1 MANQNILDLVQQRTE
16 SLVAENL
23 RSSSI
28 VISRLRELIA
38 EANRMGHSHSAIHA
52 RLQAGGLL
60 TSWNNYRVSLVRA
73 RKGASGIAERG
84 AGTAALSK
92 PVPTAEATNP
102 AGRNAL
108 VAAVPTPSPTRVL
121 DALAGAKQVASRDY
135 AQVARDLHRK
145 TRK

>member
-1 MANQNILDLVQQRTE
+1 
-16 SLVAENL
+16 
-23 RSSSI
+23 
-28 VISRLRELIA
+28 
-38 EANRMGHSHSAIHA
+38 MGHSHSAIHA

-73 RKGASGIAERG
+73 RKSATGTAERG
-84 AGTAALSK
+84 AGAAALSK
-92 PVPTAEATNP
+92 PPPTAEVINP
-102 AGRNAL
+102 AGGVF
-108 VAAVPTPSPTRVL
+108 VAAAQTPSPTRVL

>member
-52 RLQAGGLL
+52 RLQAGGLR

-73 RKGASGIAERG
+73 RKSATGNAERG
-84 AGTAALSK
+84 AGTPSPSK
-92 PVPTAEATNP
+92 SAPTAEV
-102 AGRNAL
+102 AGR
-108 VAAVPTPSPTRVL
+108 
-121 DALAGAKQVASRDY
+121 
-135 AQVARDLHRK
+135 HC
-145 TRK
+145 

>member
-16 SLVAENL
+16 SLVAEKL

-38 EANRMGHSHSAIHA
+38 EANRLGHSHSAIHA
-52 RLQAGGLL
+52 RLQAGGLR

-73 RKGASGIAERG
+73 RKSATGIAEQG
-84 AGTAALSK
+84 AGAAAPSK
-92 PVPTAEATNP
+92 PAPTAGVINP
-102 AGRNAL
+102 AGRDAF
-108 VAAVPTPSPTRVL
+108 VAAAQTPSPTRVL

>member
-1 MANQNILDLVQQRTE
+1 MANPNILDLVQQRTE

-23 RSSSI
+23 RSSAI
-28 VISRLRELIA
+28 VITRLQELIA

-73 RKGASGIAERG
+73 RKRATGFAEQGAA
-84 AGTAALSK
+84 AAALPE
-92 PVPTAEATNP
+92 PVPTAKVTDP
-102 AGRNAL
+102 AGRDAL
-108 VAAVPTPSPTRVL
+108 VAEGPTPSPTRVL

>member
-1 MANQNILDLVQQRTE
+1 MANQNILDLVQQRAE

-28 VISRLRELIA
+28 AISRLRELIA
-38 EANRMGHSHSAIHA
+38 EANRLGHSHSAIHA
-52 RLQAGGLL
+52 RLQAGGLR

-73 RKGASGIAERG
+73 RKTATGIADRG
-84 AGTAALSK
+84 AGTAAPPK
-92 PVPTAEATNP
+92 PVSTAEVINP
-102 AGRNAL
+102 VGQNAF
-108 VAAVPTPSPTRVL
+108 VAAAPPLSPTRVL